1 MDQHLPS
8 ASNIERRKTNSEDLE
23 IKKIFGEIE
32 EIEDAVE
39 RSFNRFRN
47 FDIISHPP
55 RDHHYLSYRPHG
67 LEKTV
72 CGSNFSR
79 RIEQE
84 WSLLAENIPN
94 SIFVRAYQH
103 RIDLLRAA
111 IIGPPGTPYHH
122 CLFFFDICF
131 PRNYPSTPP
140 KLHYRSYNL
149 DLNPS
154 LWRDG
159 RVCLTPC
166 ETWFDRLKQNWLGNN
181 NKGKWNPN
189 ESNLLQVLRG
199 IQDLISSSSPHSLEH
214 SRFMSTCEKMIRILR
229 QPPQDFED
237 FVAGHFR
244 KRAHPVLLK
253 FKENNY
259 DSKLMIDLFVSLFKA
274 FETNGAYCKH
284 HLDFLRPRNQQNQ

>member
-1 MDQHLPS
+1 MY
-8 ASNIERRKTNSEDLE
+8 
-23 IKKIFGEIE
+23 GEIE
-32 EIEDAVE
+32 EIEDKVE
-39 RSFNRFRN
+39 RNFNRFRN
-47 FDIISHPP
+47 FDIISHPS
-55 RDHHYLSYRPHG
+55 RDHHYLNYKPCNPK
-67 LEKTV
+67 KTGR
-72 CGSNFSR
+72 GSSFTR

-84 WSLLAENIPN
+84 WSLLDENIPN

-103 RIDLLRAA
+103 RIDLLRAV

-154 LWRDG
+154 LRPDG
-159 RVCLTPC
+159 RVCLTLC
-166 ETWFDRLKQNWLGNN
+166 ETWFDRLKQNWLGSN

-189 ESNLLQVLRG
+189 ESNLLQVLLG
-199 IQDLISSSSPHSLEH
+199 IQNLIGSSNPRSLEH
-214 SRFMSTCEKMIRILR
+214 SRFMSTCEMMIRILGR
-229 QPPQDFED
+229 PPQDFED

-259 DSKLMIDLFVSLFKA
+259 DSKLMINLFVSLLKA
-274 FETNGAYCKH
+274 FVRNGAYCKH
-284 HLDFLRPRNQQNQ
+284 HLDFLKSRKLQNQ